1 MKEMYREPEME
12 LVLNLCD
19 VIRTSDE
26 FNPDYRGEDGD
37 DEAMGPG
44 TNA

>member
-19 VIRTSDE
+19 VIRTSFDPDAYRGDDE
-26 FNPDYRGEDGD
+26 FNIE
-37 DEAMGPG
+37 MGG
-44 TNA
+44 NG